1 MTLGNTSLLSALAA
15 GAAGLVLAMTATF
28 LLGRALR
35 NYSLV
40 DAAWA
45 LLFTPLVLAY
55 SLLLDGVAAR
65 QALLCGMV
73 ALWSLRL
80 GLHLAQRTFRAHPEE
95 DRRYAALRTSWGA
108 AVHRKMFG
116 FYQLQA
122 VFSLLLSAPFLLA
135 AANPASFPHPL
146 EWIALVVFVVA
157 LAGEAVADAQLRRFK
172 QGRHGPHAVC
182 REGLWGLSRH
192 PNYFFEWLVWVA
204 FALFALP
211 APSGWLGLI
220 APAAMLHLLL
230 NVTGIPATEA
240 AAVESKGE
248 AYREYQRT
256 TNAFFPWPRRR
267 SSPAL

>member
-1 MTLGNTSLLSALAA
+1 MNLGNMSLLAVLGA
-15 GAAGLVLAMTATF
+15 GAAGLVLAITATF
-28 LLGRALR
+28 FLGRAMR
-35 NYSLV
+35 NYSIV
-40 DAAWA
+40 DAVWA

-55 SLLLDGVAAR
+55 SLLLDGIATR
-65 QALLCGMV
+65 QAVLCAIV

-80 GLHLAQRTFRAHPEE
+80 GLHLAQRTLRAHPEE
-95 DRRYAALRTSWGA
+95 DRRYAALRTSWGD
-108 AVHRKMFG
+108 AVHGKMFG

-122 VFSLLLSAPFLLA
+122 LFSLLLSAPFLLA
-135 AANPASFPHPL
+135 AANPAPFPHPL
-146 EWIALVVFVVA
+146 EWIALLVFVIA

-172 QGRHGPHAVC
+172 SRRPAPHAVC
-182 REGLWGLSRH
+182 REGLWSVSRH

-211 APSGWLGLI
+211 APYGWLGLI

-240 AAVESKGE
+240 AAVASKGE
-248 AYREYQRT
+248 AYRDYQRT

-267 SSPAL
+267 SSPAT